1 MRGAAVALVLAALV
15 LACTQPAALPPVI
28 TPPAT
33 ATPEPTI
40 TVLTPTVADPA
51 IGETGCEPGQRP
63 VFAFGFAALRAALG
77 DRMGDPVSCERYGP
91 EGDALQQTSTGLAR
105 YRKATNTPTFIS
117 GSDHWALTERG
128 LVHWTGGGLD
138 PPDDAAPAVLPPTPI
153 VRLPTLTP
161 VAARGTRGEGDPMW
175 LEHAM
180 ALIQDYDRKHGSSLS
195 TALDRVRIV
204 VLRQNG
210 AWAAFVPS
218 ARTITLDP
226 VLQTE
231 IPEAVATVLAHEA
244 QHAVD
249 QVLNGGPRTEVACLS
264 YEISA
269 FRLQAAVWQSF
280 FGPAG
285 KPDPQ
290 TQLEDEL
297 NEIVHSAQSN
307 AGRLVNAIQ
316 TRYADQCA

>member
-1 MRGAAVALVLAALV
+1 VLAILIP
-15 LACTQPAALPPVI
+15 ACAP
-28 TPPAT
+28 PPASQPV
-33 ATPEPTI
+33 ATPEPVPTPEPTLSI
-40 TVLTPTVADPA
+40 VTPTTSDAA
-51 IGETGCEPGQRP
+51 IGETGCGPGQTP

-117 GSDHWALTERG
+117 GADHWALTDRG
-128 LVHWTGGGLD
+128 LLHWTGGGLD
-138 PPDDAAPAVLPPTPI
+138 PPDNAALAPATAVPRP
-153 VRLPTLTP
+153 LPTETP
-161 VAARGTRGEGDPMW
+161 RPVRRAAGDPDPMW

-180 ALIQDYDRKHGSSLS
+180 ALIRDYDRKHGSVLAV
-195 TALDRVRIV
+195 ALERVRV
-204 VLRQNG
+204 VALPQNG
-210 AWAAFVPS
+210 AWAAWVPS

-244 QHAVD
+244 QHVVD
-249 QVLNGGPRTEVACLS
+249 QVLNGGARTEVACFS
-264 YEISA
+264 YEISS
-269 FRLQAAVWQSF
+269 FRLQAAMWQSF

-290 TQLEDEL
+290 TELEEEL
-297 NEIVHSAQSN
+297 NEIVRSAQSN
-307 AGRLVNAIQ
+307 AGRLINAIH